1 MRAVDVADGEHDDGF
16 SSASASRR
24 AMRKYTEAQRAQI
37 VAESLE
43 AGAGVIAVAR
53 RHGVRPNLLSY
64 WRALSRTTGRTSKSA
79 PVAARLARVRVAAS
93 APMPSPS
100 TTDGVIEIDLDQRC
114 IRVRGA
120 VSSAL
125 LREVLAATR
134 C

>member
-1 MRAVDVADGEHDDGF
+1 MLPMVSVMTDSEVV
-16 SSASASRR
+16 SATRR
-24 AMRKYTEAQRAQI
+24 TMRKYTEAQRARI

-43 AGAGVIAVAR
+43 PGNSVIAVAR

-64 WRALSRTTGRTSKSA
+64 WRALSRTTGLTSKSA

-93 APMPSPS
+93 APTPS
-100 TTDGVIEIDLDQRC
+100 TTDGVIEIDLERRC
-114 IRVRGA
+114 ARVRGS
-120 VSSAL
+120 VSSAM

>member
-1 MRAVDVADGEHDDGF
+1 
-16 SSASASRR
+16 
-24 AMRKYTEAQRAQI
+24 MRKYTEAQRAQM
-37 VAESLE
+37 VAESFE
-43 AGAGVIAVAR
+43 AGASVIAVAR

-79 PVAARLARVRVAAS
+79 PVAVAAKLTRVQVT
-93 APMPSPS
+93 AS
-100 TTDGVIEIDLDQRC
+100 TPTPPATDGVIEIDLERRC
-114 IRVRGA
+114 VRVRGS